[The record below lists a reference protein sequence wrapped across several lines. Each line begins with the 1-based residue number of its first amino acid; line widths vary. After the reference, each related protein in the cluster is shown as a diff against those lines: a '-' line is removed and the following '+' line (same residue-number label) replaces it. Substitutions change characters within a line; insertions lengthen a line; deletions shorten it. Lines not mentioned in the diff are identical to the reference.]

1 MSSMLS
7 VNTDVV
13 FLLNQNK
20 SLHYGKLNSNTLL
33 KAWATP
39 PATHFYQQKTAFMSP
54 TCTNRISGYIINVI
68 TTGLNLL

>member
-33 KAWATP
+33 KTWATS
-39 PATHFYQQKTAFMSP
+39 PATHFYQQKTADIHVSYLQQQN
-54 TCTNRISGYIINVI
+54 TVDI
-68 TTGLNLL
+68 